1 MTHRSVLT
9 AMLILILGACNAA
22 RLNLPPDAAVEADA
36 AQVVD
41 ETEIVVVT
49 HSAREARS
57 VIRRSATL
65 GYSLIKTDQLPALGL
80 TMVTLQVP
88 PRQDGAS
95 AIRELEALEPGV
107 TAGINHGY
115 TPQGKGDASALRDG
129 YAATVMEW
137 PPGGCPSHA
146 AIGVLDARLTGP
158 ARQSVTTADFS
169 RSAEVEATLHGTQVV
184 TILQTSG
191 MLRSPRIFHA
201 DVVSPGTRLGD
212 AASVDALLRGMDWLM
227 QNKVRLIN
235 VSLAG
240 PYNKILDRAI
250 GNAARAGVV
259 IVAPV
264 GNSGPGGPV
273 RYPAAFASTIA
284 VTAIDAD
291 HQIYRAAVRGN
302 RVDFS
307 APGVDIALPQPAG
320 RAFVSG
326 TSFAA
331 PFVTMRIAA
340 DPKIAG
346 SPNPDQIRSG
356 LSRNV
361 RDLGAKGHDPV
372 FGNGLVR
379 APDSCRARA

>member
-1 MTHRSVLT
+1 MTHRFVLT
-9 AMLILILGACNAA
+9 GLLVLLLGACSAA
-22 RLNLPPDAAVEADA
+22 RLNPPSDAAVAADA

-41 ETEIVVVT
+41 EREIVVVT

-65 GYSLIKTDQLPALGL
+65 GYSLVKTDELPALGL

-95 AIRELEALEPGV
+95 AIRELESLEPGV

-115 TPQGKGDASALRDG
+115 TPQGESGAAALRDG
-129 YAATVMEW
+129 YAATVMQW
-137 PPGGCPSHA
+137 PPGGCPAHA

-169 RSAEVEATLHGTQVV
+169 RSAQAEASLHGTQVV
-184 TILQTSG
+184 TIMQASG
-191 MLRSPRIFHA
+191 MLQSPRIFHA
-201 DVVSPGTRLGD
+201 DVVSPGTKLGD
-212 AASVDALLRGMDWLM
+212 AASVDALLRGIDWLM

-291 HQIYRAAVRGN
+291 HQIYRNAVRGP

-307 APGVDIALPQPAG
+307 APGVDIAVPQKAG
-320 RAFVSG
+320 KTFVSG

-340 DPKIAG
+340 DPGMAG
-346 SPNPDQIRSG
+346 TAKPDRIRSG
-356 LSRNV
+356 LSRNA
-361 RDLGAKGHDPV
+361 RDLGSKGHDPV

-379 APDSCRARA
+379 APDSCRTKG